1 MTTELPSWLELI
13 QTTSV
18 TSPNHGTTSPPAP
31 ATASPNPAGTST
43 SLSPYKELQFENLFE
58 GALDRLSMGHQ
69 LTDICDDDPRGLNP
83 VEFLKWIKKDKT
95 RYDRFKESQELAAE
109 FLIYGAIKAANG
121 NDSMNDVNR
130 DKLIVDTSLRIAAAW
145 SPRKYGKD
153 QGLSTGNTG
162 GGGITINI
170 GTVDSPYTKQTVEMV
185 ETVSTPVVE
194 ISDVE
199 VK

>member
-1 MTTELPSWLELI
+1 MTTELPSWLELT
-13 QTTSV
+13 QTTS
-18 TSPNHGTTSPPAP
+18 TTSP
-31 ATASPNPAGTST
+31 ST
-43 SLSPYKELQFENLFE
+43 SIGPYKELQFENLFE

-69 LTDICDDDPRGLNP
+69 LTDICDDDPRGLSP
-83 VEFLKWIKKDKT
+83 VEFLKWIKKDKE
-95 RYDRFKESQELAAE
+95 RHNRFKESQELAAE

-121 NDSMNDVNR
+121 GDSMNDVNR

-153 QGLSTGNTG
+153 QGLPTGNAG

-170 GTVDSPYTKQTVEMV
+170 GEVVSPYTKQPVQMV